1 MELEL
6 SVGGRRREN
15 YESFKERWTEG
26 ADVPNFVE
34 IDHSNE
40 ASINRALTMKPWN
53 LILHTAGPF
62 QRVKEPRILKEALR
76 LRLPYVD
83 VCDDTDLCKV
93 AKCLAESA
101 ASDGVP
107 AVVSAGIW
115 PGVSALMV
123 CEAHERLG
131 DIEDLTMSFYTSGTG
146 GAGATIVSATFL
158 LLAEP
163 PLNYKDGHAVRA
175 EAWGN
180 RRKVDFG
187 AGVGEQPV
195 HLLDEPEVYTC
206 HEHLQI
212 PNVSSSFGTAPDIW
226 NWMFAACAKALPA
239 EILANRSL
247 MQNVAV
253 FSMPIITAVDRLV
266 GSKNAMRID
275 ARSRSGEEVTL
286 RVTHEDLEDC
296 VGLATAAFS
305 LEVLEGR
312 APRVARTRRAERTGG
327 IQLSASATNEVG
339 EVRARSCP
347 DRGLGWCRGCLRGMW
362 VQGKFA
368 AELASRHTTGAGG
381 GNVAAGDED
390 SVNAVL
396 EALRP
401 EMGRAQIWRS
411 LTERCKALQ
420 DLRGLAII

>member
-53 LILHTAGPF
+53 LILHTARPF

-212 PNVSSSFGTAPDIW
+212 PNVSSSFGTSPDIW

-305 LEVLEGR
+305 LEVLEGHVAPGVWFPVEMAANR
-312 APRVARTRRAERTGG
+312 AKIFERVKHG
-327 IQLSASATNEVG
+327 
-339 EVRARSCP
+339 
-347 DRGLGWCRGCLRGMW
+347 
-362 VQGKFA
+362 
-368 AELASRHTTGAGG
+368 
-381 GNVAAGDED
+381 
-390 SVNAVL
+390 SVFWD
-396 EALRP
+396 
-401 EMGRAQIWRS
+401 M
-411 LTERCKALQ
+411 
-420 DLRGLAII
+420 